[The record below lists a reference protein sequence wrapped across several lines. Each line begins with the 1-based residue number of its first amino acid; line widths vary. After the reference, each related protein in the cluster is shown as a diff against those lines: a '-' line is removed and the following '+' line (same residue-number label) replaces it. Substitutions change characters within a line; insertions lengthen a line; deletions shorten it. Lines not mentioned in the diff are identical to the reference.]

1 MGALSAEGRP
11 LASQEKFARN
21 PAPGAYLGTMHE
33 TQSNQAPPTDA
44 ERRAHIEALR
54 ARKRAE
60 AEAVGVDADYISGF
74 VERFYGKIRQDA
86 LLGPIFAER
95 VQDWDLHL
103 GRMKGFWRSV
113 LHASGEFAGNP
124 MVKHIAIPGL
134 EERHFAHWLGLFY
147 DTLREEEPDGE
158 ATRMVAER
166 ARMIADSL
174 LTGIETQRSGLA
186 GARAGEG
193 LPSL

>member
-1 MGALSAEGRP
+1 
-11 LASQEKFARN
+11 
-21 PAPGAYLGTMHE
+21 MHDRSTE
-33 TQSNQAPPTDA
+33 PTAA

-74 VERFYGKIRQDA
+74 VERLYGKIRQDT

-95 VQDWDLHL
+95 VGDWGLHL
-103 GRMKGFWRSV
+103 GRMKQFWRSV
-113 LHASGEFAGNP
+113 LHASGEFSGNP
-124 MVKHIAIPGL
+124 MVKHIVIPGL
-134 EERHFAHWLGLFY
+134 EERHFAHWLTLFY
-147 DTLREEEPDGE
+147 ATLREEEPTDE
-158 ATRMVAER
+158 ATRTVAER

-186 GARAGEG
+186 GARAGEN
-193 LPSL
+193 LPRL

>member
-1 MGALSAEGRP
+1 MHNSSTHQGK
-11 LASQEKFARN
+11 AS
-21 PAPGAYLGTMHE
+21 PDT
-33 TQSNQAPPTDA
+33 

-54 ARKRAE
+54 ARKQADAE
-60 AEAVGVDADYISGF
+60 AIGVDADYISTF
-74 VERFYGKIRQDA
+74 VERFYDKIRTDA

-95 VQDWDLHL
+95 IADWDVHL
-103 GRMKGFWRSV
+103 GRMKQFWRSV

-134 EERHFAHWLGLFY
+134 EERHFAHWLELFY
-147 DTLREEEPDGE
+147 ATLRELQPSDE
-158 ATRMVAER
+158 ATRLVAGR

-174 LTGIETQRSGLA
+174 LTGIETRRSGLA

-193 LPSL
+193 LPHV